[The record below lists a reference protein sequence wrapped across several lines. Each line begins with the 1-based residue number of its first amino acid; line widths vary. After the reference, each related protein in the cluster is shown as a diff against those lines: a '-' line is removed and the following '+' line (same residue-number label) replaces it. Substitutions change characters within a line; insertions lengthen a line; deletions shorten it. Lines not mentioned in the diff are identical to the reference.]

1 MKNKIYKIALVL
13 SAFVFAIACEN
24 TDDLTGDSVVSPSN
38 PALSVSLDF
47 GPTESLIETEAD
59 YGFTVSL
66 SQPQVVAV
74 EVYLELLP
82 NSTASEGSDLSF
94 PHHIRIPA
102 GSTSVSDVITI
113 HGDDLAEDT
122 ETAVIRIGTGKEAN
136 VSATNSQVVSFNI
149 MNYTEGDIAIDMTW
163 TSPQD
168 FTDNF
173 GNAIDDEEIGDLI
186 LYVSDAN
193 IPTSINYL
201 TVDNAFGFES
211 FVFEEAYPD
220 GEYYLVAG
228 FYSAGDFGGNDA
240 ALDISLTFN
249 QPGVI
254 NNRVVTV
261 PNALNTAFASC
272 QTSVIAKL
280 TKSGTNYTIESVG
293 LANSVGVPASDMYVG
308 DYSMTVS
315 GTNAF
320 GVPSFDDQTVT
331 LVANGNSRTIEDLS
345 YLPAFGGFA
354 IDFTFEFVDAC
365 GLTTVPEYDTGVGCV
380 AGAEAMFLGPSG
392 SDASY
397 SVDDD
402 MTLIV
407 NFQDASNAGNS
418 CDAPASEIVLT
429 FTKL

>member
-66 SQPQVVAV
+66 SQPQIAAV

-82 NSTASEGSDLSF
+82 SSTASEGSDLSF
-94 PHHIRIPA
+94 PHHVRIPA
-102 GSTSVSDVITI
+102 GATSVSDVITI
-113 HGDDLAEDT
+113 HGDDEVEGT

-149 MNYTEGDIAIDMTW
+149 MNYTEGDLAIDMTW

-168 FTDNF
+168 FTDNL

-186 LYVSDAN
+186 LYVTDAN
-193 IPTSINYL
+193 IPTSINYV
-201 TVDNAFGFES
+201 TVDNEFGFES
-211 FVFEEAYPD
+211 FVFLESYPD
-220 GEYYLVAG
+220 GEYYLVTE

-254 NNRVVTV
+254 NDRVITV
-261 PNALNTAFASC
+261 PNALNTANADC
-272 QTSVIAKL
+272 QSTVLAKI
-280 TKSGTNYTIESVG
+280 TKSGTTYSMESVG
-293 LANSVGVPASDMYVG
+293 LPNNLGIPADGTFAGEYTVATTVGGQFGPAFDG
-308 DYSMTVS
+308 DVTIVDTGN
-315 GTNAF
+315 GTRTFEGDWNGF
-320 GVPSFDDQTVT
+320 GVIVEYGFAFDATCGTVTFDDNYYTG
-331 LVANGNSRTIEDLS
+331 LGCAGGPGIEH
-345 YLPAFGGFA
+345 
-354 IDFTFEFVDAC
+354 
-365 GLTTVPEYDTGVGCV
+365 
-380 AGAEAMFLGPSG
+380 GPS
-392 SDASY
+392 
-397 SVDDD
+397 
-402 MTLIV
+402 
-407 NFQDASNAGNS
+407 SNAGTIDPTDDSVFSITYTENVLS
-418 CDAPASEIVLT
+418 DCGGVPTDATIT
-429 FTKL
+429 FTKK